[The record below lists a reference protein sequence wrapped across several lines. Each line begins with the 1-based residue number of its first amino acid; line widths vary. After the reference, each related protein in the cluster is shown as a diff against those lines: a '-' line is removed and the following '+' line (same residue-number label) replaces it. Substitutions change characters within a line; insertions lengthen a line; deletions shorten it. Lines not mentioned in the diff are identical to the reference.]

1 MEHGND
7 IFAMYILIW
16 NTTKIPLPCAN
27 FYKTR
32 ERSYFPLLSSR
43 FFPVIFFL
51 SVSAHGKACQTWHH
65 PLAWNSVNRIFV
77 VFRAG
82 RHATKA
88 TPFSEQKDTRQ
99 RSFAVPF
106 IIVLSLPCAGHG
118 DIFAVFQKA
127 FTVYIYN
134 TAKPCFRIAFD
145 ASSTAVIFYKNC
157 M

>member
-1 MEHGND
+1 MFKRGMEHGND

-65 PLAWNSVNRIFV
+65 PLAWNSVNRIFA

-88 TPFSEQKDTRQ
+88 TLFSEQKDTRQ

-106 IIVLSLPCAGHG
+106 IIVLSLPWDTAISLPCSKRPLPY
-118 DIFAVFQKA
+118 IFTTRQSRVF
-127 FTVYIYN
+127 
-134 TAKPCFRIAFD
+134 P
-145 ASSTAVIFYKNC
+145 
-157 M
+157 